1 MPPEMTE
8 ESTKNLASA
17 INELNKNL
25 EKTNATYLE
34 ISSNTKDIEKN
45 VKDTNKEIEKK
56 SSKLLDGLYNTLDKM
71 VESSESIVGI
81 VTGGTLIAS
90 LGTIAKH
97 SWDIND
103 SMTKLAVRMGQG
115 REHAKDLEGS
125 VTGMMKS
132 FGSNYDQ
139 AKDIVT
145 TLAEAKY
152 ADNLQ
157 EAAAGADLFSRAT
170 GVTVGTVVQL
180 TDALNKQAGV
190 STKTSNAILA
200 GMTKVQQT
208 VGISRNGME
217 ALSSSINDMAL
228 NMASLGKTNEDIKRA
243 AINTTAL
250 AGAME
255 KVGVSAQRAV
265 ALMDQLS
272 DPDRIEDNI
281 LLYSQLGI
289 SIEDALNGGVQEALE
304 GDAFK
309 EMAEKITAM
318 GPIAGS
324 AMAKNMGLSYKEVSR
339 MAQMETGSM
348 NDLVEGA
355 TIEEDKALDKLNEF
369 VKETEGLGAK
379 IRRFFSQMEGWIMGF
394 GPIVLT
400 TLTIVA
406 PQILKLFKGLI
417 EKITGK
423 GKREGL
429 QASVETSVN
438 DAIENIEKKG
448 RGLSFRFAT
457 SGLQKQADAKRE
469 GIDNA
474 QRHLA
479 DSRKLRDSI
488 INTTGENG
496 ERLINKD
503 GSRINDDSLSLADKK
518 LQDKLVK
525 QYKKVSDNI
534 GRWEKAASFSSKA
547 QENLYNKQKKLEEIQ
562 DVLNKST
569 ETITASS
576 KRISELKEIQKNAN
590 DEMKKIIQE
599 QIEAEEKNLNSAIL
613 KQKKS
618 EELVKTKQKEVEAAQ
633 ASVDA
638 EQKTIAAKRSV
649 LGKIGQG
656 IASRVGTVK
665 QKAANYL
672 REKGDGSIGKG
683 LGKTAGKALLG
694 ISKSIGPIAIVIGIM
709 SKILDKVKEPLSNLA
724 DNLINMLGPWLE
736 PMLKTFIDLLNTMAK
751 TLLPPVL
758 YVLSGLL
765 DALHFLLTP
774 LIWLLKSLEKIPVVG
789 KTLAGVGD
797 MLDSI
802 TGSGGDLRTAAKAI
816 SSSNQDL
823 TKAVDENTQTTEE
836 VNNEPATIEVVGGE
850 AVMTSGQ
857 KDFVNSTVGSTTQNT
872 QTVVTD
878 EEKNKEANKE
888 TREKA
893 QVNELSTQTSILKD
907 EESHLARLVRLVEE
921 LLSKVNVPSFSGQT
935 FTSFNGDRQQ

>member
-56 SSKLLDGLYNTLDKM
+56 GSKLLDGLYNTLDKM

-115 REHAKDLEGS
+115 KKGVKDLEGS

-145 TLAEAKY
+145 TLAQAKY

-157 EAAAGADLFSRAT
+157 EAAEGADLFSRAT

-208 VGISRNGME
+208 VGISYNGME
-217 ALSSSINDMAL
+217 ALASSINDMAL
-228 NMASLGKTNEDIKRA
+228 NMAAFGKTNEDIKRA

-309 EMAEKITAM
+309 EMGERIAAM

-324 AMAKNMGLSYKEVSR
+324 AMAKSMGLSYKEVTR

-355 TIEEDKALDKLNEF
+355 TVEEDKALDKLDEF

-379 IRRFFSQMEGWIMGF
+379 IKRFFNQMEGRIMGL
-394 GPIVLT
+394 GPIIVTALT
-400 TLTIVA
+400 VVA

-417 EKITGK
+417 EKITGR

-448 RGLSFRFAT
+448 RGLSFRFAA

-469 GIDNA
+469 GVDNA

-479 DSRKLRDSI
+479 DSYKLRDSI
-488 INTTGENG
+488 LNTTGENG
-496 ERLINKD
+496 ERLINED
-503 GSRINDDSLSLADKK
+503 GARNEDASLSLADKR
-518 LQDKLVK
+518 LQDKLIK
-525 QYKKVSDNI
+525 QYKKVSGNI

-633 ASVDA
+633 TNVDA
-638 EQKTIAAKRSV
+638 ENKVTTKGSV
-649 LGKIGQG
+649 FVKIGQG
-656 IASRVGTVK
+656 VASRVGTVK

-672 REKGDGSIGKG
+672 REEGGGSIGKG

-694 ISKSIGPIAIVIGIM
+694 ISKSIGPIAIVMGIM

-724 DNLINMLGPWLE
+724 DNLISILGPWLE
-736 PMLKTFIDLLNTMAK
+736 PMLKTFVDLLNTMAK

-765 DALHFLLTP
+765 DALHLLLTP

-802 TGSGGDLRTAAKAI
+802 TGSGGDLRSAAKAI
-816 SSSNQDL
+816 SSSNKDL

-836 VNNEPATIEVVGGE
+836 ANNEPATIEVVGGE